1 MLQSL
6 NLLLKQGL
14 SPSLLPSRPLDVG
27 PPAGP
32 FVDTARYTR
41 NLQQIA
47 GVLPASWRV
56 CAVQVSGPRSPVPPA
71 PGPQNLNG
79 ALLGKCATLLLL
91 TTGFGPVP
99 PLVRNGTDLATQSKS
114 WHPQLRRRA
123 PLPRPCCTIGR
134 LGLRRRLE
142 APR

>member
-14 SPSLLPSRPLDVG
+14 SPSLSPSRPLDVG

-32 FVDTARYTR
+32 FVDPRYIR

-56 CAVQVSGPRSPVPPA
+56 CAVQVSGPRSQVPPA
-71 PGPQNLNG
+71 PAPQNLNG

-91 TTGFGPVP
+91 TTSSQPAT
-99 PLVRNGTDLATQSKS
+99 PLVRNGTHLATQSKS
-114 WHPQLRRRA
+114 WHRRLRRRA
-123 PLPRPCCTIGR
+123 PPPRPCCTIGW
-134 LGLRRRLE
+134 LELRRRRE